1 MLNPE
6 NRNGGDKQGK
16 ARQGNTDGCFE
27 RDGREAGQVEKQ
39 VGIAHFRSLSL
50 SLIVKRSFFVPQI
63 AKPPG
68 ERGR

>member
-27 RDGREAGQVEKQ
+27 RDGREAGQAEKQ
-39 VGIAHFRSLSL
+39 VSRYCALSESLS
-50 SLIVKRSFFVPQI
+50 R
-63 AKPPG
+63 
-68 ERGR
+68 